1 MVNQQEKVILDAVD
15 SWKILAL
22 DRYLSQDIGSR
33 MSGTEGDRKA
43 IEWVSGHFTSLGL
56 KTELDHFNTLSWDYR
71 GVTFRVG
78 APFDTSPAS
87 RAAYYS
93 YRLAVGRTPFYGTP
107 FLNELRIY
115 P

>member
-1 MVNQQEKVILDAVD
+1 MVTQQEKVILSSIDP
-15 SWKILAL
+15 WKMLAM

-43 IEWVSGHFTSLGL
+43 IEWVSAHFASVGL
-56 KTELDHFNTLSWDYR
+56 KTELDRFNTLSWDYR

-78 APFDTSPAS
+78 DPFETALPS

-93 YRLAVGRTPFYGTP
+93 HPTQIGRASCR
-107 FLNELRIY
+107 ERV
-115 P
+115 